1 MPRINAATVAEH
13 RAHQRQAL
21 LDAAREA
28 LLDGGYPALSFSE
41 LARRTGLARPTVY
54 SYFQTKEEIV
64 IALCE
69 IELPRVGAETDEAV
83 ARANGPREQ
92 LAAFVGAQL
101 RAARER
107 RYRIAHALV
116 DAPLSDETR
125 RTIMVLHHELMP
137 SAVPIFT
144 ELGHPDPAIAAALL
158 QGLIN
163 AAVSAM
169 DAGESPR
176 RIARATI
183 DAALSG
189 LGNPGATPPTERP
202 GGGRRR
208 TSR

>member
-13 RAHQRQAL
+13 RAHQRRAL

-64 IALCE
+64 VALCE
-69 IELPRVGAETDEAV
+69 IELPRVGAETDQAV

-92 LAAFVGAQL
+92 LAAFVRAQL
-101 RAARER
+101 RAARDR

-116 DAPLSDETR
+116 DAPLSDQTR
-125 RTIMVLHHELMP
+125 RTIMALHHELMP

-163 AAVSAM
+163 AAVTAM

-176 RIARATI
+176 RIAQSTI

-189 LGNPGATPPTERP
+189 LANPGATPSPARP
-202 GGGRRR
+202 GGRRPAGR
-208 TSR
+208 

>member
-1 MPRINAATVAEH
+1 MPRITAATVAEH
-13 RAHQRQAL
+13 RAHQRRAL

-28 LLDGGYPALSFSE
+28 LLDGGYPALSFTE

-54 SYFQTKEEIV
+54 SYFQTKEEVV

-69 IELPRVGAETDEAV
+69 IELPRVGAETDQAV

-116 DAPLSDETR
+116 DAPLSDEAR
-125 RTIMVLHHELMP
+125 QTIMVLHHELMP
-137 SAVPIFT
+137 SAEPILT
-144 ELGHPDPAIAAALL
+144 KLGHPHPAIAAALL

-163 AAVSAM
+163 AAVTAM

-176 RIARATI
+176 RVARATI

-189 LGNPGATPPTERP
+189 LGNPVGTPAPERP
-202 GGGRRR
+202 RGRRPAGR
-208 TSR
+208 

>member
-13 RAHQRQAL
+13 RAHQRRAL

-28 LLDGGYPALSFSE
+28 LLDGGYPALSFTE
-41 LARRTGLARPTVY
+41 LARRTGMARPTVY

-69 IELPRVGAETDEAV
+69 VELPRVGADTDRAV
-83 ARANGPREQ
+83 ARAHGPRER
-92 LAAFVGAQL
+92 LAAFVRAQL
-101 RAARER
+101 RAAQER

-116 DAPLSDETR
+116 DAPLSDQTR
-125 RTIMVLHHELMP
+125 RTIMVLHHDLMP
-137 SAVPIFT
+137 SAVPILT

-163 AAVSAM
+163 AAVTAM
-169 DAGESPR
+169 DTGESPR

-189 LGNPGATPPTERP
+189 FGATGTTPAPARP
-202 GGGRRR
+202 GGHRPAGR
-208 TSR
+208 